1 MVELIQVSI
10 ADKIDETCMH
20 WIIFERFIEA
30 EVAAEVAFDMLMAEK
45 SLVGR
50 DKTAA
55 AAGAVLLIQCHPLL
69 LTPRRSPRSSQS
81 LLSRWRR

>member
-20 WIIFERFIEA
+20 WIIFERFIE
-30 EVAAEVAFDMLMAEK
+30 AEVAFDMLMAEK